1 VFEFACL
8 AFSLVCLLITL
19 WDTTVAEKLNAE
31 GKQEVY
37 KHEEMEELEDDEG
50 NVYSYK
56 VRFSS
61 DAGFPVRYLVADSF
75 ARRTDVP

>member
-1 VFEFACL
+1 M
-8 AFSLVCLLITL
+8 
-19 WDTTVAEKLNAE
+19 AEKLKAE

-61 DAGFPVRYLVADSF
+61 DAGFRFGTSLLTLSLVAQMYHDLK
-75 ARRTDVP
+75 RQGLI